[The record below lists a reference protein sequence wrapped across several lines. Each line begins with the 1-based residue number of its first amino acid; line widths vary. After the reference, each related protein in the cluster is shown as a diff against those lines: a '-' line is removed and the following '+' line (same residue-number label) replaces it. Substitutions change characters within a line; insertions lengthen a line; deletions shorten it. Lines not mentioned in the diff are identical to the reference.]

1 MMMAIPLQDKSR
13 RGKNALD
20 TTIVP
25 ALALT
30 DLSVMKTK
38 IRN

>member
-1 MMMAIPLQDKSR
+1 VMAVPLQDKSR
-13 RGKNALD
+13 RGRNALD

-30 DLSVMKTK
+30 DLSVIKTSA
-38 IRN
+38 RN

>member
-1 MMMAIPLQDKSR
+1 VMAVPLQDKSR
-13 RGKNALD
+13 RGRNALD

-30 DLSVMKTK
+30 DLSVMKTSV
-38 IRN
+38 RN